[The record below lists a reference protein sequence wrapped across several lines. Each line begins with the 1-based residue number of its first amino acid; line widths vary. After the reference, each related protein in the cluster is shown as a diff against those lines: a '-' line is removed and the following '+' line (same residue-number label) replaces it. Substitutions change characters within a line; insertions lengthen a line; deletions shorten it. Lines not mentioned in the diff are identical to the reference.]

1 MTPFDHPG
9 VLYHDEDEFL
19 ATTVPFVRTA
29 VDAGDPVLVAVPGEN
44 LDLIRGALPG
54 VGDRVQFAD
63 MAVRGRNPGR
73 ILPTVLL
80 PFAAAHPRRRVSIVG
95 EPLWPGR
102 TATERAACA
111 VHEALINAAFEGR
124 DAAVLCPYD
133 ATRLDPATV
142 AGAWRTHPEMIEG
155 GERVPSGD
163 YDDPLLVAEAVNV
176 PLPPPPA
183 GAAVLAYA
191 GRKDLPEVRSFVH
204 RHAGPLLD
212 AERSRELAL
221 AVHELA
227 SNTIK
232 HAGGP
237 GRITVWTEPGLL
249 VCQVD
254 DGGHIA
260 DPLAGRRPP
269 PPMSPSGRGLLLVNQ
284 LCDLVR
290 MRSGPDGTSVRLQMT
305 LTPVPA
311 R

>member
-9 VLYHDEDEFL
+9 LLYRDDREYL
-19 ATTVPFVRTA
+19 AATVPFVRAA
-29 VDAGDPVLVAVPGEN
+29 VDAGDPVLVAVPGEK
-44 LDLIRGALPG
+44 LDLIRDALAG
-54 VGDRVQFAD
+54 VADRVLFAD

-80 PFAAAHPRRRVSIVG
+80 PFAEKHRGRHVSIVG
-95 EPLWPGR
+95 EPTWPGR

-111 VHEALINAAFEGR
+111 VHEALINTAFEGR
-124 DAAVLCPYD
+124 HVSVLCPYD
-133 ATRLDPATV
+133 ATRLDPAAV
-142 AGAWRTHPEMIEG
+142 GNAWRTHPEMIDG

-163 YDDPLLVAEAVNV
+163 YDDPLLVAESVNV
-176 PLPPPPA
+176 PLPPPPD
-183 GAAVLAYA
+183 GAVVLAYDCL
-191 GRKDLPEVRSFVH
+191 KDLAEVRVFVR
-204 RHAGPLLD
+204 RHAGVLLD
-212 AERSRELAL
+212 ADRSHELVL

-237 GRITVWTEPGLL
+237 GRIAVWTEPGLV

-260 DPLAGRRPP
+260 DPLAGRNLPP
-269 PPMSPSGRGLLLVNQ
+269 PLSPSGRGLLLVNQ

-290 MRSGPDGTSVRLQMT
+290 MRSGPEGTSTRVHMS
-305 LTPVPA
+305 LTGA

>member
-1 MTPFDHPG
+1 MTPFDHPAL
-9 VLYHDEDEFL
+9 LYRDEHEYL

-29 VDAGDPVLVAVPGEN
+29 VDVGDPVLVAVPGKN
-44 LDLIRGALPG
+44 LGLIQEALAG
-54 VGDRVQFAD
+54 FGDRVLFAD

-80 PFAAAHPRRRVSIVG
+80 PFAERHRGRHVSIIG
-95 EPLWPGR
+95 EPIWPGR

-111 VHEALINAAFEGR
+111 VHEALINTAFEGR
-124 DAAVLCPYD
+124 HAAVLCPYD
-133 ATRLDPATV
+133 AARLDPATV
-142 AGAWRTHPEMIEG
+142 GDAWRTHPEMIDG

-163 YDDPLLVAEAVNV
+163 YDDPLLVADEVNA
-176 PLPPPPA
+176 PLPAPPG

-191 GRKDLPEVRSFVH
+191 GLKDLSAVRAFVR
-204 RHAGPLLD
+204 RHAGALL
-212 AERSRELAL
+212 AGERTHELVL

-227 SNTIK
+227 TNTIK

-237 GRITVWTEPGLL
+237 GRITVWTEPGLI

-260 DPLAGRRPP
+260 DPLAGRNLP
-269 PPMSPSGRGLLLVNQ
+269 PPMGPSGRGLLLVNQ

-290 MRSGPDGTSVRLQMT
+290 MRSGPGGTTVRIQVAL
-305 LTPVPA
+305 A
-311 R
+311 